1 MKRLAIAF
9 LVVGAALTAWLI
21 FRVGAPIIGEAL
33 RTAGWTG
40 LLAISAFHLIA
51 TALMGLAWWRLQ
63 RIGKRWVFIWGRWV
77 RDAGSEVLPLS
88 QIGGYVLGARAVI
101 VHGLSGVSVA
111 AATAVDATLE
121 FGAQITYAALGLILI
136 MAMSPSL
143 MIATV
148 ILAILGI
155 AVAAAAVGLTLA
167 FAKQK
172 RGSDLSARLAAR
184 LADSRFAGAFGRAA
198 AVQAEIKRIL
208 RWKLVWPSYLL
219 HLGAWITSGVEAWLA
234 LRLMGISLSLSVVLV
249 IESLVYATRAMG
261 FMVPNAIG
269 VQEGAY
275 VVLGG
280 TFGLTPEFALGLSLL
295 KRGRDLALGI
305 PALMT
310 WQLSE
315 GCRQW
320 IAGNPVV
327 ATVASDP
334 PAEVSAD
341 SPLGFP
347 AQSD

>member
-121 FGAQITYAALGLILI
+121 FGAQVTYAALGLILL
-136 MAMSPSL
+136 MSISSVSMSANL
-143 MIATV
+143 R
-148 ILAILGI
+148 LAILCG
-155 AVAAAAVGLTLA
+155 VTAAAAGLTLA
-167 FAKQK
+167 FVAQR

-184 LADSRFAGAFGRAA
+184 FTDGRFGDALGRAA
-198 AVQAEIKRIL
+198 AVQAQIRMLL
-208 RWKLVWPSYLL
+208 RWKRVWPSYLL

>member
-101 VHGLSGVSVA
+101 VHGVAGVSVA

-121 FGAQITYAALGLILI
+121 FGAQVTYAALGLILL
-136 MAMSPSL
+136 MSISSVSMSANL
-143 MIATV
+143 R
-148 ILAILGI
+148 LAILCG
-155 AVAAAAVGLTLA
+155 VTAAAAGLTLA
-167 FAKQK
+167 FVAQR

-184 LADSRFAGAFGRAA
+184 FTDGRFGDALGRAA
-198 AVQAEIKRIL
+198 AVQAQIRMLL
-208 RWKLVWPSYLL
+208 RWKRVWPSYLL

-234 LRLMGISLSLSVVLV
+234 LRLMGISLSLPVILA
-249 IESLVYATRAMG
+249 IESIVYATRAMA

-275 VVLGG
+275 LVIGG
-280 TFGLTPEFALGLSLL
+280 AFGLTPEFALGLSLL
-295 KRGRDLALGI
+295 KRARDLALGI

-334 PAEVSAD
+334 PAEVSA
-341 SPLGFP
+341 
-347 AQSD
+347 